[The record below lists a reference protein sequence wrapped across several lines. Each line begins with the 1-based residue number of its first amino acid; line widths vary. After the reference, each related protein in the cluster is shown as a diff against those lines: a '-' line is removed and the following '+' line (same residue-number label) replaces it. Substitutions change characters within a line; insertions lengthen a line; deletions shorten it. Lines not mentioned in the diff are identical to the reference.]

1 MRREKDEKEKRRRA
15 GERRE
20 EEEED
25 TTGVVRRQQIRSD
38 ELLRRSH
45 PGRWSHLQAAEGL
58 AEVPHAAPLS
68 CCVLWGGLTP
78 HSLCLDNG
86 GRSQIRAGTTI
97 TGLQEPEKECSRSLY
112 CLAVP
117 VKPAQTGPRRQGTH
131 PVPGLAAPP
140 AGVVTELQLQVLCAG
155 ALVQLLADGLETFQ
169 RLLGHLG
176 SSAGKGSCGGTS

>member
-1 MRREKDEKEKRRRA
+1 M
-15 GERRE
+15 
-20 EEEED
+20 
-25 TTGVVRRQQIRSD
+25 RRQQIRSD

-45 PGRWSHLQAAEGL
+45 PRRWSHLQAAEGL

-86 GRSQIRAGTTI
+86 GRSQIRASTTI
-97 TGLQEPEKECSRSLY
+97 TGLQEPEEESSRSRY

-131 PVPGLAAPP
+131 PDPVLAAPP
-140 AGVVTELQLQVLCAG
+140 AGVLTELQPQALCAG
-155 ALVQLLADGLETFQ
+155 ALVQLLADGLKTFQ

-176 SSAGKGSCGGTS
+176 SSAGKSSCGGTN